1 MRIVLFMIICLIFW
15 ALPQQLFAA
24 DKSSRPSSGG
34 TVVKDD
40 FDAAFDD
47 DFADEFGENPSA
59 EDAPLISDPLEGW
72 NRGMFWVNDKL
83 YFYALKPVA
92 KGFRLVPRPARK
104 SISNFFSNLATPVR
118 AANALLQMRFRD
130 TGTELGRFL
139 VNSTIGWGGLFDP
152 AGYSLGW
159 KKKSED
165 FGQTLGHYGVK
176 SGWYLFLPLLGPS
189 SIRDGVGMVADQFLD
204 PTRYVKMKEWEY
216 YSLKILEPINRLS
229 LDPDTYEG
237 VKRDALD
244 PYLFIRA
251 AYAQHRL
258 ANIDK

>member
-1 MRIVLFMIICLIFW
+1 MRILPFLFFCLSLW
-15 ALPQQLFAA
+15 VLPQQIIAA
-24 DKSSRPSSGG
+24 ESPSRSSSGG
-34 TVVKDD
+34 PVVKDD

-47 DFADEFGENPSA
+47 DFADDFGENSA
-59 EDAPLISDPLEGW
+59 AENEPLISDPLEGW

-92 KGFRLVPRPARK
+92 RGFRLVPRPARK
-104 SISNFFSNLATPVR
+104 SIGNFFSNLATPAR
-118 AANALLQMRFRD
+118 AANALLQMKFRD

-165 FGQTLGHYGVK
+165 FGQTLGYYGVG

-189 SIRDGVGMVADQFLD
+189 SVRDGVGMVADQFLD
-204 PTRYVKMKEWEY
+204 PTRYVRMKEWEY
-216 YSLKILEPINRLS
+216 YSLKGLEPINRLS

-237 VKRDALD
+237 IKRDALD